1 MNKIIKKIIEIRNY
15 LIYKRFDFLSKID
28 KSKLRVNEQADF
40 VVSIA
45 SYPKRIH
52 LLPSVF
58 QALNNQTAVPK
69 KWILVLS
76 EEEWPE
82 LQLPKPLNELI
93 RRGLEI
99 VWVRNNSFAVKKLVP
114 VMKKYPKLGVITLD
128 DDKIYHKSLIEG
140 LINFTIENP
149 NTIVGYMG
157 RSMVRK
163 NNQLKMLYREKGAA
177 NISTPS
183 AQVYL
188 IGWGGIYYPAG
199 SLHENVFSEEG
210 IHRIVPGRGSDIW
223 FWAAALAHNT
233 HQKCLGLPEKYHLG
247 IPIPQNKKTEPK
259 DTPGLEVMEQRFQD
273 TIDFFNIREK
283 LNSTL
288 PNTNIE

>member
-1 MNKIIKKIIEIRNY
+1 MNQLIKKLVRLRNF
-15 LIYKRFDFLSKID
+15 LIYKRWDFISKINQI
-28 KSKLRVNEQADF
+28 KLNTDPKANF

-45 SYPKRIH
+45 TYPKRAH
-52 LLPSVF
+52 LLPAVLE
-58 QALNNQTAVPK
+58 ALNEQTQLPQ
-69 KWILVLS
+69 KWIVVLS

-82 LQLPKPLNELI
+82 LKLPEYFNKLI
-93 RRGLEI
+93 KRGLEI
-99 VWVRNNSFAVKKLVP
+99 LWVQNNTYAVKKLVP
-114 VMKKYPKLGVITLD
+114 VVGKYPNMGVITLD

-157 RSMVRK
+157 RSMIRK

-183 AQVYL
+183 SQVYL

-259 DTPGLEVMEQRFQD
+259 DTPGLEIMEQRFQN

>member
-1 MNKIIKKIIEIRNY
+1 MNQLIKKLVRLRNF
-15 LIYKRFDFLSKID
+15 LIYKRWDFISKINQI
-28 KSKLRVNEQADF
+28 KLNTDPKANF

-45 SYPKRIH
+45 TYPKRAH
-52 LLPSVF
+52 LLPAVF
-58 QALNNQTAVPK
+58 EALNQQTQLPQ
-69 KWILVLS
+69 KWIVVLS

-82 LQLPKPLNELI
+82 LKLPEYFNKLI
-93 RRGLEI
+93 KRGLEI
-99 VWVRNNSFAVKKLVP
+99 LWVQNNTYAVKKLVP
-114 VMKKYPKLGVITLD
+114 VVGKYPNMGVITLD

-157 RSMVRK
+157 RSMIRK

-183 AQVYL
+183 SQVYL

-259 DTPGLEVMEQRFQD
+259 DTPGLEIMEQRFQN